1 MAESHAAELAELVA
15 ATAADLGLEAKVE
28 DGTSL
33 DYSIGETLVVAV
45 AGGTAEFR
53 LRADVA
59 AAAARTRDA
68 GQSPR
73 GPEWVTFSPKTF
85 DRFTTDRI
93 EAWFEFA
100 VRQANGST
108 PDQ

>member
-1 MAESHAAELAELVA
+1 MAGSHAAELAELIA
-15 ATAADLGLEAKVE
+15 ATAADLGLEAMV
-28 DGTSL
+28 DGASL

-59 AAAARTRDA
+59 AAAARTPDA
-68 GQSPR
+68 VRSPR
-73 GPEWVTFSPKTF
+73 GPEWVAFSPTTF
-85 DRFTTDRI
+85 DRFTRDRI

-100 VRQANGST
+100 TRQVEGGT
-108 PDQ
+108 QDP